1 MESKFTPSA
10 QPKFLGESL
19 TFDDV
24 LLVPAY
30 SEVLPREVDI
40 SGQLTRNIRLNVPI
54 ISAAMDTVTDKNL
67 AIAIARQGGIGMI
80 HKNMSI
86 ADQAEQVRAVKR
98 SEAGMIIDPVTLHP
112 EAKIAEA
119 LDLMRKHSIGGIPIT
134 DRKGKLVG
142 ILTNRD
148 LRFETDRNRLVREL
162 MTKKNL
168 VTAPLGTTLEQA
180 RDILQFRKIEK
191 LPVVDDMFLLVGLI
205 TYKDIMK
212 GVNFP
217 NACKDSFG
225 RLVVGAA
232 VGVTHDV
239 EARVAALVQVGV
251 DVICVDTAHGHSR
264 GVLDS
269 VRDLKLKFPKLQII
283 GGNVATGGGA
293 KALVDAGVDGVKV
306 GVGPGSICTTR
317 IVAGVGV
324 AQLSAI
330 FNASQAILGSGVPI
344 IGDGG
349 IRYTGDIVKALSAG
363 ASTIMA
369 GSLFAGVE
377 EAPGETI
384 IFDGRKFKSYRGM
397 GSLGAMQLG
406 SKDRYFQDVED
417 DIKKL
422 VPEGIEGR
430 IPYKGT
436 LQEVMIQYIGGLRAG
451 MGYCGARTV
460 EELQENTQFV
470 KITNAGMTE
479 SHPHNIII
487 TRESPNYSRS

>member
-1 MESKFTPSA
+1 METNLTTAA

-19 TFDDV
+19 TYDDV

-40 SGQLTRNIRLNVPI
+40 TSPLTRKIRLNVPVV
-54 ISAAMDTVTDKNL
+54 SAAMDTVTDRSL

-86 ADQAEQVRAVKR
+86 EDQAEQVRAVKR
-98 SEAGMIIDPVTLHP
+98 SEAGMILDPVTLQP
-112 EAKIAEA
+112 DVPIQSA
-119 LDLMRKHSIGGIPIT
+119 LELMRRYSIGGIPIT
-134 DRKGKLVG
+134 DPDGRLVG

-148 LRFETDRNRLVREL
+148 LRFETDGSRPVRDL
-162 MTKKNL
+162 MTSKGL
-168 VTAPLGTTLEQA
+168 VTAPQGTTLEQA
-180 RDILQFRKIEK
+180 RDILQRQKIEK
-191 LPVVDDMFLLVGLI
+191 LPVVDEHFRLVGLI

-217 NACKDSFG
+217 QACKDSYG

-232 VGVTHDV
+232 VGVTADV
-239 EARVAALVQVGV
+239 EERVAALVAVGV
-251 DVICVDTAHGHSR
+251 DVVCVDTAHGHSR
-264 GVLDS
+264 GVLDT
-269 VRDLKLKFPKLQII
+269 VRHLKLKFPALQII
-283 GGNVATGGGA
+283 GGNVATGEGA
-293 KALVDAGVDGVKV
+293 KALADAGADGVKV

-330 FNASQAILGSGVPI
+330 HNAAQALKGSGVPI
-344 IGDGG
+344 VGDGG
-349 IRYTGDIVKALSAG
+349 IRYTGDIVKALAGG

-384 IFDGRKFKSYRGM
+384 LYDGRKFKSYRGM
-397 GSLGAMQLG
+397 GSLAAMERG

-430 IPYKGT
+430 VPYKGT
-436 LQEVMIQYIGGLRAG
+436 LQEVMVQYVGGLRAG
-451 MGYCGARTV
+451 MGYCGARNV
-460 EELQENTQFV
+460 AELQEKAQFV
-470 KITNAGMTE
+470 KITNAGMNE

-487 TRESPNYSRS
+487 TRESPNYTRG

>member
-1 MESKFTPSA
+1 MESKLTNA
-10 QPKFLGESL
+10 AAAKFLGESL
-19 TFDDV
+19 TYDDV
-24 LLVPAY
+24 LLVPSY

-40 SGQLTRNIRLNVPI
+40 SSQLTRTIRLNVPVV
-54 ISAAMDTVTDKNL
+54 SAAMDTVTDKNL

-112 EAKIAEA
+112 EATVADA
-119 LDLMRKHSIGGIPIT
+119 LGLMKKHSIGGIPVI
-134 DRKGKLVG
+134 DPGGKLVG

-148 LRFETDRNRLVREL
+148 LRFETDHTRLAKDL
-162 MTKKNL
+162 MTEKNL
-168 VTAPLGTTLEQA
+168 VTASLGTTLDQA
-180 RDILQFRKIEK
+180 KDILQRQKIEK
-191 LPVVDDMFLLVGLI
+191 LPVVDSSFHLVGLI

-217 NACKDSFG
+217 QACKDSFG

-232 VGVTHDV
+232 VGVTADA
-239 EARVAALVQVGV
+239 EERVSALVAVGV

-264 GVLDS
+264 GVLES
-269 VRDLKLKFPKLQII
+269 IKSLKLKFPNLQII
-283 GGNVATGGGA
+283 GGNVATGEGA
-293 KALVDAGVDGVKV
+293 KALADAGVDGVKV

-324 AQLSAI
+324 AQLSAVY
-330 FNASQAILGSGVPI
+330 NAAQALRGSGIPI
-344 IGDGG
+344 VADGG
-349 IRYTGDIVKALSAG
+349 IRYTGDIVKALAAG
-363 ASTIMA
+363 ASSIMA

-430 IPYKGT
+430 VPYKGT
-436 LQEVMIQYIGGLRAG
+436 LQEVMTQYVGGLRAG
-451 MGYCGARTV
+451 MGYCGAATV
-460 EELQENTQFV
+460 EALQENAQFV

-487 TRESPNYSRS
+487 TRESPNYSRG

>member
-1 MESKFTPSA
+1 MENKNTFVA
-10 QPKFLGESL
+10 QPKFIGESL

-30 SEVLPREVDI
+30 SEVLPRSVAI
-40 SGQLTRNIRLNVPI
+40 STELTRNIRLNVPI
-54 ISAAMDTVTDKNL
+54 VSAAMDTVTEKAL
-67 AIAIARQGGIGMI
+67 AIAMARQGGIGII
-80 HKNMSI
+80 HKNMTI

-98 SEAGMIIDPVTLHP
+98 SEAGMIQDPVTLNP
-112 EAKIAEA
+112 EARIAEA
-119 LDLMRKHSIGGIPIT
+119 LELMRKYSIGGIPIT
-134 DRKGKLVG
+134 DKKGKLVG

-148 LRFETDRNRLVREL
+148 LRFETDHNQLVRDL

-168 VTAPLGTTLEQA
+168 VTAPKGTTLEQA
-180 RDILQFRKIEK
+180 RAILQGRKIEK
-191 LPVVDDMFLLVGLI
+191 LPVVDDDFRLIGLI
-205 TYKDIMK
+205 TYKDIIK
-212 GVNFP
+212 GSSFP
-217 NACKDSFG
+217 NACKDNFG

-232 VGVTHDV
+232 VGVTADLH
-239 EARVAALVQVGV
+239 ERVAALVAVGV
-251 DVICVDTAHGHSR
+251 DVVCVDTAHGHSK
-264 GVLDS
+264 GVLDA
-269 VRDLKLKFPKLQII
+269 VKNLKLAFPDLQIV
-283 GGNVATGGGA
+283 GGNVATGAGA
-293 KALVDAGVDGVKV
+293 KALVDMGVDAVKV

-317 IVAGVGV
+317 VVAGVGV

-330 FNASQAILGSGVPI
+330 FNAAEAIAGSGVPI

-349 IRYTGDIVKALSAG
+349 IRYTGDIVKALAAG

-384 IFDGRKFKSYRGM
+384 IFDGRKFKTYRGM
-397 GSLGAMQLG
+397 GSLGAMQQG

-430 IPYKGT
+430 VPYKGT
-436 LQEVMIQYIGGLRAG
+436 VQEVMTQYIGGLRAG
-451 MGYCGARTV
+451 MGYCGAHTV
-460 EELQENTQFV
+460 EDLQRYAQFV
-470 KITNAGMTE
+470 KITNAGMIE

-487 TRESPNYSRS
+487 TKESPNYSRS